1 MSNIKGKSKNYYRLL
16 NLKKNASS
24 HEILISYQKLLTHW
38 NNYMDKTPLAEERIK
53 DIRNAYNVLSDP
65 IKKKKYDEKIK
76 KRSDNNNNTNTLQS
90 NIFNNDLLES
100 VIGSI
105 SMFDNIIPISTQIR
119 VIDLTNNSKFNGPE
133 IKIVDQKML
142 QQ

>member
-65 IKKKKYDEKIK
+65 IKKKKI
-76 KRSDNNNNTNTLQS
+76 
-90 NIFNNDLLES
+90 
-100 VIGSI
+100 
-105 SMFDNIIPISTQIR
+105 
-119 VIDLTNNSKFNGPE
+119 
-133 IKIVDQKML
+133 
-142 QQ
+142 